1 MPYRPVI
8 KKEDLPADQV
18 EPISLDEHA
27 FYKRQP
33 RIPRERVHIDLSDLP
48 AHPGPYDYR
57 ERGVVHAGE
66 ATFEP
71 APVAVPG
78 DAGDAEPPA
87 RGDESSEAPPPDASA
102 SDEQSGGDET
112 DPVEDMRAA
121 LEAEWATKVEQ
132 AATEAWQEGFQSG
145 YDIGYDDGS
154 DDTEAKLGAQMEE
167 EVETLANDVAQL
179 KSLWEQYIEASEP
192 ALVELAV
199 EVAEALLD
207 TPLPDSVRGASARAI
222 AEAVEELANAGSLTV
237 TLHPVDYQRLQEK
250 GMIDQLNA
258 NHEQTLHWNPDPEHA
273 EGDWSVESPTA
284 LIRHHKDETLAS
296 VRQLLGMVSPSVHD
310 DPHPPPSDPDP
321 TT

>member
-1 MPYRPVI
+1 M
-8 KKEDLPADQV
+8 DQV
-18 EPISLDEHA
+18 EPVSLDENA
-27 FYKRQP
+27 FYKRRP
-33 RIPRERVHIDLSDLP
+33 RIPRERVHIDLSDPP
-48 AHPGPYDYR
+48 ARPGHYDYR
-57 ERGVVHAGE
+57 ERGIVHAEE

-71 APVAVPG
+71 APVVAPAG
-78 DAGDAEPPA
+78 EGDAEPAAP
-87 RGDESSEAPPPDASA
+87 GDESADLSPPDAEA
-102 SDEQSGGDET
+102 ADEESNEEVEDEP
-112 DPVEDMRAA
+112 DPVEDMRVA
-121 LEAEWATKVEQ
+121 LEAEWSAKVEQ

-145 YDIGYDDGS
+145 YDVGYEDGFDD
-154 DDTEAKLGAQMEE
+154 AKAKVGAQMEE
-167 EVETLANDVAQL
+167 DVEALADDVVQL

-296 VRQLLGMVSPSVHD
+296 VRQLLGMVPPSRRN
-310 DPHPPPSDPDP
+310 DPHPPPSDPDSAA
-321 TT
+321 